1 MVTTNAGGQR
11 YLRLTPFSAGSSG
24 TSGARGTSGTSG
36 ARGTSGT
43 SGTSAAGSFTPAYF
57 QTYLSNDINYTAN
70 TDTLITFDVI
80 EHNVGSVLAT
90 ADTASIPPQESWE
103 LSAHVTCANWTNYSS
118 LAFYDLTSGTY
129 LKVSTGG
136 IMDSDCPQTITIDM
150 IFKSD
155 APADIQVIFRGT
167 GTGTIVANS
176 FAACNGDIVGGGG
189 TTLTWYYGHRLA

>member
-1 MVTTNAGGQR
+1 VLSTDPGGQR

-24 TSGARGTSGTSG
+24 TSGAAGVGI
-36 ARGTSGT
+36 AGT
-43 SGTSAAGSFTPAYF
+43 SGTSAAGGFTPAYF
-57 QTYLSNDINYTAN
+57 QTYLSSDIGYTAN
-70 TDTLITFDVI
+70 TDTLITFDAI
-80 EHNVGSVLAT
+80 EHNVGGVLVIP
-90 ADTASIPPQESWE
+90 DTASIPPQESWE

-118 LAFYDLTSGTY
+118 LAFYNSTFSAY
-129 LKVSTGG
+129 VKVSIGG

-150 IFKSD
+150 IFKDD

-176 FAACNGDIVGGGG
+176 FGPCNGDIVGGGG